1 MSDNLS
7 TTDRAWI
14 ELNMSNLEN
23 NINEFK
29 SIIPKSTEIMAV
41 VKANAYG
48 HGAIPISKFLNS
60 IGITDFAVATL
71 QEGIELRK
79 SGITGNILILGYTDI
94 NEIEYVIKYNLIQ
107 TIIDFS
113 YAQKINSLKLENKV
127 NVHLKIN
134 TGLNRIGENYKNF

>member
-29 SIIPKSTEIMAV
+29 SIIPKTTEIMAV

-60 IGITDFAVATL
+60 IGINNFAVATL

-94 NEIEYVIKYNLIQ
+94 SEIQLLI
-107 TIIDFS
+107 FLM
-113 YAQKINSLKLENKV
+113 LKKLI
-127 NVHLKIN
+127 L
-134 TGLNRIGENYKNF
+134 

>member
-29 SIIPKSTEIMAV
+29 SIIPKTTEIMAV

-60 IGITDFAVATL
+60 IGINNFAVATL
-71 QEGIELRK
+71 QEDLVLLA
-79 SGITGNILILGYTDI
+79 TFL
-94 NEIEYVIKYNLIQ
+94 
-107 TIIDFS
+107 F
-113 YAQKINSLKLENKV
+113 
-127 NVHLKIN
+127 
-134 TGLNRIGENYKNF
+134 